1 MTSDELPSRF
11 GPREAMAYDG
21 VIVGAGPA
29 DPNDAAM

>member
-11 GPREAMAYDG
+11 SPREAMAYGG

-29 DPNDAAM
+29 DPNDAVV